1 MKISNLQFEQY
12 YIERKKELHAVVASP
27 IGDAGF
33 LIALVVVWTWFNRCI
48 EALIGQ
54 AEIRI
59 RKAPGVSVSREEE
72 SQHLQS
78 FNQPESY
85 FRF

>member
-1 MKISNLQFEQY
+1 MKISNLQFEQI

-27 IGDAGF
+27 IGDVGL
-33 LIALVVVWTWFNRCI
+33 LIALVVVWSWLNRCI
-48 EALIGQ
+48 EALIGR

-72 SQHLQS
+72 SQHLRS